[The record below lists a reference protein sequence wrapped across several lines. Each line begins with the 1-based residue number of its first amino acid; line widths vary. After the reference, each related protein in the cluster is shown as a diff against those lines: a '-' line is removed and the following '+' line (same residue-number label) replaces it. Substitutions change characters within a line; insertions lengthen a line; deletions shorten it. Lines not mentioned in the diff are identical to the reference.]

1 MPGRLVR
8 APFAVVYRVRLCAL
22 VRAPRPWPPPPRGN
36 LPERRVRTNESAVCE
51 LGNEACNGAARIG
64 GRMLQWMQGT
74 PCRRL
79 HRRILSILGSAVT
92 MRIAAVADD
101 LLPRLRSDP
110 RLHTPANEGQT
121 NRSVWEP
128 NSNTHPDWL
137 AERRGFELSVR
148 ERTDDDGFLKPR
160 ARDGFFNQNLRKSA

>member
-1 MPGRLVR
+1 MDAGHTMPPITSKDSLYSRL
-8 APFAVVYRVRLCAL
+8 
-22 VRAPRPWPPPPRGN
+22 
-36 LPERRVRTNESAVCE
+36 
-51 LGNEACNGAARIG
+51 G
-64 GRMLQWMQGT
+64 GYD
-74 PCRRL
+74 
-79 HRRILSILGSAVT
+79 A
-92 MRIAAVADD
+92 IAAVADD
-101 LLPRLRSDP
+101 LLPRLRNDP